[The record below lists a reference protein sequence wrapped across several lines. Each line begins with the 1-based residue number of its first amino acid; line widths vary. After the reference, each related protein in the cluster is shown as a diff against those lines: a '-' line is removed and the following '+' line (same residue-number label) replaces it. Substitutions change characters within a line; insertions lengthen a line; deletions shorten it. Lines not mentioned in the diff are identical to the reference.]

1 MAPRMNPIRRL
12 ALVACLAAT
21 LGLGTP
27 AASAAPPL
35 DWFDTHGP
43 TAQVTVAI
51 DLLRQ
56 AADQGLDP
64 ADYHAQALADAASQQ
79 AQSGHWNDEARR
91 VVFDAALTA
100 AMQRYLSDLYAG
112 RVTPAQ
118 VRARFAPRPQGPLD
132 AATLLRHA
140 LASGRLAEMAQDLA
154 RQLPMAQPLQA
165 ALRQYR
171 SLAGQPGWQTPL
183 PVPARGK
190 LVAGDG
196 YPALAELERRLTAV
210 GDLQARPAPQQVDD
224 ILIAAVRRFQLR
236 HGLEPDGVVGRL
248 TLARLN
254 VTPAQR
260 ARQIALT
267 MERLR
272 WTPLLQG
279 RRMIVVDVP
288 EFMLRAYTVEDGR
301 VDVQLEM
308 KIIVGKAL
316 DTRTPLFDED
326 MRYIEFSPYWNVP
339 RSIALQ
345 ETLPKLREEPGYF
358 AQQGFEFVTP
368 DRRVVEVLSDA
379 AIEAVQ
385 QGQWRIRQRPGPHN
399 ALGAIKFIFP
409 NNDNIYLHHTPAPR
423 LFARQRRDFSHG
435 CIRVEAPVALARFV
449 LQDDPRWNHE
459 RIEEAMNAGVSR
471 TIRLRETLPVLIAYS
486 TVVVKHGQVYF
497 HDDLYGHDRLLDEAL
512 RARSAALARTRTPL
526 SGP

>member
-1 MAPRMNPIRRL
+1 MTMGLSPIRHL
-12 ALVACLAAT
+12 AVVVCLAAT
-21 LGLGTP
+21 LGLGAP
-27 AASAAPPL
+27 ASRAAAPL

-43 TAQVTVAI
+43 TAQATVAI

-56 AADQGLDP
+56 SGDYGLDP
-64 ADYHAQALADAASQQ
+64 ADYQAQALADAVSHP
-79 AQSGHWNDEARR
+79 AQSGGWNDDARR
-91 VVFDAALTA
+91 AAFDAALTE
-100 AMQRYLSDLYAG
+100 AMRRYLSDLRSG

-118 VRARFAPRPQGPLD
+118 VRARFAPRPQAPRD
-132 AATLLRHA
+132 AATLLRDA
-140 LASGRLAEMAQDLA
+140 LASDRLAETAQELA

-171 SLAGQPGWQTPL
+171 NLAEQPGWQTPL
-183 PVPARGK
+183 PAPARGK

-196 YPALAELERRLTAV
+196 YPALAELERRLAAV
-210 GDLQARPAPQQVDD
+210 GDLQARPAPHQVDET
-224 ILIAAVRRFQLR
+224 LIAAVRRFQLR
-236 HGLEPDGVVGRL
+236 HGLEPDGIVGRL
-248 TLARLN
+248 TLAQLN

-279 RRMIVVDVP
+279 RRMIVVNVP

-326 MRYIEFSPYWNVP
+326 MRYIEFSPYWNIP

-345 ETLPKLREEPGYF
+345 ETLPKLREEPAYF

-368 DRRVVEVLSDA
+368 DRRVVEVLSDE

-385 QGQWRIRQRPGPHN
+385 QGQWRIRQRPGPRN

-486 TVVVKHGQVYF
+486 TVVVKQGQVFF
-497 HDDLYGHDRLLDEAL
+497 HDDLYGHNRLLDEAL
-512 RARSAALARTRTPL
+512 RDRSAALARAKKPIFGL
-526 SGP
+526 

>member
-1 MAPRMNPIRRL
+1 MTKDASPIRHMAAVL
-12 ALVACLAAT
+12 CLAAT
-21 LGLGTP
+21 LGLVAP
-27 AASAAPPL
+27 AARAAPPL
-35 DWFDTHGP
+35 HWFDTHGP
-43 TAQVTVAI
+43 TAQATVAI
-51 DLLRQ
+51 DLLRR
-56 AADQGLDP
+56 AADHGLDP
-64 ADYHAQALADAASQQ
+64 SDYRAQALADAVSQQ
-79 AQSGHWNDEARR
+79 AQSGHWNDDARR
-91 VVFDAALTA
+91 AVFDAALTG
-100 AMQRYLSDLYAG
+100 AMQRYLSDLQSG

-118 VRARFAPRPQGPLD
+118 VRARFAPPLQPAQD
-132 AATLLRHA
+132 AATLLREA
-140 LASGRLAEMAQDLA
+140 LADGRLAETAQRLA
-154 RQLPMAQPLQA
+154 QQLPMAQPLQA

-171 SLAGQPGWQTPL
+171 SLAEQPGWQTPL
-183 PVPARGK
+183 PEPARGK
-190 LVAGDG
+190 LVAGDR
-196 YPALAELERRLTAV
+196 YPALAELERRLAAV

-248 TLARLN
+248 TLAQLN

-279 RRMIVVDVP
+279 RRMIVVNVP

-301 VDVQLEM
+301 VDIQLEM

-326 MRYIEFSPYWNVP
+326 MRYIEFSPYWNIP

-345 ETLPKLREEPGYF
+345 ETLPKLREEPDYF

-368 DRRVVEVLSDA
+368 DRRIVEVLSDE

-385 QGQWRIRQRPGPHN
+385 QGQWRIRQRPGLRN

-409 NNDNIYLHHTPAPR
+409 NNDNIYLHHTPAQR

-449 LQDDPRWNHE
+449 LQDDPQWNHE
-459 RIEEAMNAGVSR
+459 RIEEAMTAGVSR

-512 RARSAALARTRTPL
+512 RARSAALVRTQTPIFG
-526 SGP
+526 S

>member
-1 MAPRMNPIRRL
+1 
-12 ALVACLAAT
+12 
-21 LGLGTP
+21 
-27 AASAAPPL
+27 
-35 DWFDTHGP
+35 
-43 TAQVTVAI
+43 
-51 DLLRQ
+51 
-56 AADQGLDP
+56 
-64 ADYHAQALADAASQQ
+64 
-79 AQSGHWNDEARR
+79 
-91 VVFDAALTA
+91 
-100 AMQRYLSDLYAG
+100 
-112 RVTPAQ
+112 
-118 VRARFAPRPQGPLD
+118 
-132 AATLLRHA
+132 
-140 LASGRLAEMAQDLA
+140 
-154 RQLPMAQPLQA
+154 
-165 ALRQYR
+165 
-171 SLAGQPGWQTPL
+171 
-183 PVPARGK
+183 
-190 LVAGDG
+190 
-196 YPALAELERRLTAV
+196 
-210 GDLQARPAPQQVDD
+210 
-224 ILIAAVRRFQLR
+224 
-236 HGLEPDGVVGRL
+236 
-248 TLARLN
+248 LN

-279 RRMIVVDVP
+279 RRMIVVNVP